1 MLQILQQVF
10 MLLPEEQLE
19 LFHGLET
26 SLQVRIEDVT
36 PVRVNTT
43 ILQARGVLL
52 P

>member
-36 PVRVNTT
+36 PVNTT